1 MTTQLGPKLN
11 IDDDL
16 QVYFLHPISK
26 EKIFIFLDSYMLKLI
41 RNSFG
46 KLQIIVDGDGNIIKS
61 FLEKLI
67 QF

>member
-1 MTTQLGPKLN
+1 MVTQLGPKLN

-26 EKIFIFLDSYMLKLI
+26 EKIFILLDSYMLKLI
-41 RNSFG
+41 RNSFR
-46 KLQIIVDGDGNIIKS
+46 KPQIIVDGDGNIIKS